1 MKNNSFLSS
10 EEIIKSFLSYLD
22 DSIYSYAYLLDG
34 SWGSGKTFFVKE
46 ILIPSIVKHE
56 KEKKDQD
63 SEYKEKRILYVSLYG
78 IKETEEISRL
88 LYLELRKVM
97 ADKMTTGR
105 FLKKHTPQIP
115 TWLGTTSKI
124 VSDVIKDSKGIDIEN
139 IINKISTGFSL
150 KNCIFIFDDLE
161 RTSCNVN
168 DILGYINNFIEHD
181 QVKVLLIAN
190 EAEINTA
197 SRLDVDPEE
206 LLVCLQ
212 DNLDFGFLESEENS
226 GYNGSQ
232 STTRSEKQ
240 KISLQKLMKRVEVV
254 FARNQAYK
262 LYDWMMMIVIVVS
275 IIPLAVRN
283 ANELTQMLD
292 FVTVIIFIID
302 YILRLLTADLKLKKG
317 KKSFA
322 EYPFTPMAVIDL
334 VSILPSVT
342 LLNSSLKLLRLFR
355 LFRTFRVF
363 RVFKVIR
370 YSKSINIIINVFKK
384 QREALLVVGGLA
396 IGYIVISA
404 LIMFNVEPATFPSF
418 FDAVYWATVS
428 LTTVGYGDI
437 YAVSTIGKVITM
449 LSSVFGIAIVALPAG
464 IVTAGYMEEINKDES
479 L

>member
-1 MKNNSFLSS
+1 MKWR
-10 EEIIKSFLSYLD
+10 K
-22 DSIYSYAYLLDG
+22 
-34 SWGSGKTFFVKE
+34 
-46 ILIPSIVKHE
+46 
-56 KEKKDQD
+56 
-63 SEYKEKRILYVSLYG
+63 SLYD
-78 IKETEEISRL
+78 IIE
-88 LYLELRKVM
+88 V
-97 ADKMTTGR
+97 ADE
-105 FLKKHTPQIP
+105 Q
-115 TWLGTTSKI
+115 
-124 VSDVIKDSKGIDIEN
+124 
-139 IINKISTGFSL
+139 
-150 KNCIFIFDDLE
+150 
-161 RTSCNVN
+161 
-168 DILGYINNFIEHD
+168 
-181 QVKVLLIAN
+181 
-190 EAEINTA
+190 NTL
-197 SRLDVDPEE
+197 S
-206 LLVCLQ
+206 
-212 DNLDFGFLESEENS
+212 
-226 GYNGSQ
+226 
-232 STTRSEKQ
+232 
-240 KISLQKLMKRVEVV
+240 
-254 FARNQAYK
+254 K

-283 ANELTQMLD
+283 ANELTKMLD

-322 EYPFTPMAVIDL
+322 EYPLTPMAVIDL

-342 LLNSSLKLLRLFR
+342 ILNSSLKLLRLFR

-404 LIMFNVEPATFPSF
+404 LIMFNVEPSTFPSF

-479 L
+479 Q